1 MASVSEEHTEHSES
15 ERLSSRTNT
24 SNDSSGALNLRP
36 EPTGSQTTTGPAAG
50 HDLTEGAEEVGRL
63 SLKKQ
68 LASLGVAG
76 LVAYGMLNTL
86 YYTAAFYLV
95 WRYVAKVP
103 RGLGVTATAAKCADV
118 VAITWVGSQAT
129 KLPRIAG
136 AVMLSPVID
145 AGLAVLQ
152 RVLRLKSRGA
162 AAAVVII
169 LCLSMAV
176 ISYGSTIVMWA

>member
-1 MASVSEEHTEHSES
+1 MASVSEEHTGHSES
-15 ERLSSRTNT
+15 GRLSGQTDT
-24 SNDSSGALNLRP
+24 SNDGSGAHLRP
-36 EPTGSQTTTGPAAG
+36 EPTGRQTATGSASG

-95 WRYVAKVP
+95 WRYGAKVP
-103 RGLGVTATAAKCADV
+103 RGLGVRATAAKCADV
-118 VAITWVGSQAT
+118 AAITWVGSQVT

-136 AVMLSPVID
+136 AVMLSPIID

-169 LCLSMAV
+169 LCLFMAV